1 MKSDNP
7 IPIGAIKV
15 PLCFSA
21 ASMKIVKTSSAVK
34 NISMNR
40 PWTIEVPP
48 PRFVRTVRGP
58 GKRAEQMA
66 AAVIPPRT

>member
-1 MKSDNP
+1 MP
-7 IPIGAIKV
+7 TGAMNV

-21 ASMKIVKTSSAVK
+21 ASMKIVKTSSAVR

-40 PWTIEVPP
+40 PWAMEVPP
-48 PRFVRTVRGP
+48 LRLVRTVNGP
-58 GKRAEQMA
+58 GKSAEHMA